1 LPRWHPGLPLNSCHL
16 PVDGQVWRSAARRER
31 LAGLRPGG
39 VVPCRRGLGDPLSVA
54 WRPTRRRLRTG
65 RQPVDIRRAR
75 SHNYP
80 PIESWNRLADSDR
93 RLFDPVDCVLLSQRP
108 PRRYSANSAG
118 RYLDLLTDS
127 YICVNSGLHMG
138 CDEIFQAHCSGSS
151 AAGAGVRGGPGQI
164 PASERSASP
173 TVK

>member
-1 LPRWHPGLPLNSCHL
+1 MASWFAFEQLTSASRRTGVAVRRPTRKIGWPPSRGCRPMSK
-16 PVDGQVWRSAARRER
+16 GSGRS
-31 LAGLRPGG
+31 
-39 VVPCRRGLGDPLSVA
+39 LSLA
-54 WRPTRRRLRTG
+54 WRPTRRRLSTG

-75 SHNYP
+75 PHNYP
-80 PIESWNRLADSDR
+80 LIESWNWLADSDR
-93 RLFDPVDCVLLSQRP
+93 RLSRDFDPVDRLLLSQRL

-118 RYLDLLTDS
+118 RNLDLLTDS

-151 AAGAGVRGGPGQI
+151 AAWAGVRGGPGEI